1 MGQTFSS
8 KNNLNVPLIEYNNNS
23 RKTVEEILIEN
34 MFYKEKID
42 KLEEN
47 IDKINK
53 NYSAN
58 IFTLNENI
66 MLIKTDLETLVN
78 NDKLLFEAIY
88 NTSSVSNSVLEQP
101 NNLSNYTLNS
111 IHYNNIEQPRIIENN
126 TSNNELNNRYNNS
139 LNHSFNYSDSNT
151 TNQSV

>member
-8 KNNLNVPLIEYNNNS
+8 KNNLNIPLIEYNNNS

-34 MFYKEKID
+34 IFYKEKIE
-42 KLEEN
+42 KLEEK

-53 NYSAN
+53 NYSEN

-78 NDKLLFEAIY
+78 NDKLLFEAMY

-111 IHYNNIEQPRIIENN
+111 IHYNNIEHSRNIEHN

-139 LNHSFNYSDSNT
+139 LNH
-151 TNQSV
+151 